1 MTALKEA
8 FMPFDHPDGQ
18 DPNRMHL
25 IQRLHNSRG
34 WMLEVIKYDNEPHI
48 GVTAPEGELVFEP
61 PILGV
66 GLDAYPNLKVP
77 AYVKKECAKLL
88 EEARSWGGGEELPE
102 EPAA

>member
-1 MTALKEA
+1 MTTEK
-8 FMPFDHPDGQ
+8 FQQYDHPDGQ
-18 DPNRMHL
+18 DVNRDHL
-25 IQRLHNSRG
+25 VYRCKNGRG

-61 PILGV
+61 PLHGV

-77 AYVKKECAKLL
+77 VYVKKECTRLL
-88 EEARSWGGGEELPE
+88 EGARSWGGGEELPE